1 MKKASLIF
9 LVICLVLGCGLFRK
23 TSRVEHQ
30 ATTRHEAATQSAAT
44 ELSGNWND
52 AEARRIAR
60 EMMADCLSRA
70 WIPAYEGITGNKPVV
85 TVGSIHNWTGEQID
99 TKTFITHFE
108 QELSNSDQV
117 SFVSNQGEPGEVP
130 EEGHTQQEFAS
141 RETIKRVKAETGAN
155 FMLVG
160 AIKSIADATEGTKV
174 AYYQTDLEMIN
185 TKTLA
190 KVWASTKKIAKEIGR
205 KKVKS

>member
-30 ATTRHEAATQSAAT
+30 VTTSHEAATQSATTT
-44 ELSGNWND
+44 EPSGNWND

-85 TVGSIHNWTGEQID
+85 TVGPIRNWTGEQID
-99 TKTFITHFE
+99 TKTFTTHFE
-108 QELSNSDQV
+108 QELSKSDQV
-117 SFVSNQGEPGEVP
+117 SFVSNQGEPGEAP

-141 RETIKRVKAETGAN
+141 RETIKRIKAETGAN
-155 FMLVG
+155 FILVG
-160 AIKSIADATEGTKV
+160 AIKSITDATEGTKV
-174 AYYQTDLEMIN
+174 AYYQSDLEMIN

-190 KVWASTKKIAKEIGR
+190 KVWAGTKKIAKEISR
-205 KKVKS
+205 KKVK